1 MPYSFVGQDV
11 EYVTLKGWL
20 KPIGQCRS
28 FYDLPA
34 EVSFRIGPNPRNQYT
49 NPQKCRAYVE
59 FVEKFVGVPIKYIGV
74 GKLHLRSINYW
85 YIVTHPSIGP
95 KREDMIMR

>member
-1 MPYSFVGQDV
+1 VLENIDI

-34 EVSFRIGPNPRNQYT
+34 A
-49 NPQKCRAYVE
+49 CRAYVD
-59 FVEKFVGVPIKYIGV
+59 FVEKFVGIPIKYIGV
-74 GKLHLRSINYW
+74 
-85 YIVTHPSIGP
+85 GP